1 MSSIK
6 VTFLM
11 TLLLNIVLIM
21 GQYFKTN
28 SQTFLQKINDNWIDF
43 GQFAAVNL
51 GVTKPGHLPGEVI
64 LTSENYLR
72 RFERLEQLGVKV
84 IRVYALLHPDFY
96 KTLIEWN
103 ENHDNKIYVLHG
115 TAFPEYEMEE
125 NDGTDA
131 FDDTVSLPMTEFIEK
146 TAAGVYGQGEVI
158 YKYAQGVHP
167 ITGNYKYNIAKYL
180 LGWVIAGE
188 TSPYCVFATNKAH
201 PNILQYNGN
210 YISSV
215 SNSSAFEIWMA
226 QNMDYLAIL
235 INSYGHSTPIS
246 WTNWATTDGIK
257 NPVEPPYSQNDGINS
272 SIEDWQEI
280 DLHHFDFSNWSAGSF
295 YNQHAYPYYPEF
307 ITLLNNPNGTY
318 KDPYIEYIRRLRNYY
333 NNLPFI
339 ITEVGISTTYGI
351 ASYEDIY
358 GRNHGHVTEENQ
370 GILLKNIMLAVMNDT
385 DINGIAIFQL
395 QDEWFKK
402 SWNTLIFEPNEED
415 GSGRNYWMNALSAEQ
430 GFGIFR
436 SEPGENMNTK
446 IYNENNYFENIKIS
460 NDERFIKFN
469 FKIKDIIDDG
479 RIIIGLNSI
488 PGGADQVF
496 NLDIDKKFDQNIDY
510 LFQIDM
516 VTQQVKLYICG
527 CHDYFRKRFGEWLVY
542 LGSSET
548 NYTGENFTME
558 YSGYELSKCESNIFQ
573 SYLLLV
579 KLPDFEVRNGE
590 YIYTPQRH
598 LEIEFIDSDDNLSL
612 LKINQDNNEYTFSI
626 PYGLIGFSNPAIKK
640 KYRTYGYNREL
651 DIRYFTDN
659 TPLDFEISIFSN
671 DGIELGDSI
680 MNLKYDWNKWEIP
693 KCYKISA
700 KNGFNYF
707 RQAFSIINGYVSG
720 NLSDS
725 EILKLSYNSCL
736 NNDYISYHRYL
747 VVTSFIFLA
756 FCFLYASLS
765 QFLFKKIFYC
775 YSFQKIGIE
784 VKGTSSRL
792 GIINFILKPM
802 KYQTHYDRKSTKL
815 GMSKISQN

>member
-115 TAFPEYEMEE
+115 TAHPEIEMEE
-125 NDGTDA
+125 NNGTDA
-131 FDDTVSLPMTEFIEK
+131 FNDTVSVPMIDFIER
-146 TAAGVYGQGEVI
+146 TVAGVYGQGNVVYKKEQGI
-158 YKYAQGVHP
+158 YP
-167 ITGNYKYNIAKYL
+167 ITGNYHYNIAKYL
-180 LGWVIAGE
+180 LGWVVAGE
-188 TSPYCVFATNKAH
+188 TSPYCVYATNKAH
-201 PNILQYNGN
+201 PNIEKYNGS

-215 SNSSAFEIWMA
+215 SNSSAFEVWMA
-226 QNMDYLAIL
+226 RNMDYLASL
-235 INSYGHSTPIS
+235 MTQYGYNTPIS

-257 NPVEPPYSQNDGINS
+257 NPIEPPYSQNDGINS

-318 KDPYIEYIRRLRNYY
+318 KDPYIEYISRLRNYY

-430 GFGIFR
+430 GFGIFT
-436 SEPGENMNTK
+436 SEPSQDMNTQ
-446 IYNENNYFENIKIS
+446 IYNENDYLHNIKIS
-460 NDERFIKFN
+460 NDERFIKLHFE
-469 FKIKDIIDDG
+469 IKSFDG
-479 RIIIGLNSI
+479 KIIIGLNSI
-488 PGGADQVF
+488 RGGTDEVF
-496 NLDIDKKFDQNIDY
+496 NLDIDKRFQQNIDY
-510 LFQIDM
+510 LFQID
-516 VTQQVKLYICG
+516 VATKEVKFYVAG
-527 CHDYFRKRFGEWLVY
+527 CHDYFRKKFGDWLKD
-542 LGSSET
+542 LEHFPM
-548 NYTGENFTME
+548 NYSAQ
-558 YSGYELSKCESNIFQ
+558 YLSKCHNDIFQ
-573 SYLLLV
+573 SYLVLV
-579 KLPDFEVRNGE
+579 KSPSFTVR
-590 YIYTPQRH
+590 
-598 LEIEFIDSDDNLSL
+598 
-612 LKINQDNNEYTFSI
+612 
-626 PYGLIGFSNPAIKK
+626 
-640 KYRTYGYNREL
+640 
-651 DIRYFTDN
+651 
-659 TPLDFEISIFSN
+659 
-671 DGIELGDSI
+671 
-680 MNLKYDWNKWEIP
+680 
-693 KCYKISA
+693 
-700 KNGFNYF
+700 
-707 RQAFSIINGYVSG
+707 
-720 NLSDS
+720 
-725 EILKLSYNSCL
+725 
-736 NNDYISYHRYL
+736 
-747 VVTSFIFLA
+747 
-756 FCFLYASLS
+756 
-765 QFLFKKIFYC
+765 
-775 YSFQKIGIE
+775 
-784 VKGTSSRL
+784 
-792 GIINFILKPM
+792 
-802 KYQTHYDRKSTKL
+802 
-815 GMSKISQN
+815 